1 MPIIDLGYRPWRGVR
16 SARPLR
22 WMAISS
28 TSLHLV
34 WRAPWL
40 RRLLML
46 AWLPAIPVGLSF
58 FAYEQSLRD
67 FEWRQVLASMFHS
80 VLDRPDIAARLLANP
95 LEARHDIWAMLLLA
109 FFRYPQSLN
118 MVILFGMVAPRIVS
132 YDLRSRAYLLY
143 FSRPL
148 SVVEYLVGKAMV
160 LIVLLFM
167 TCTVPALGVYAL
179 GLALSPD
186 TSTILQTWDMP
197 LRILA
202 ASATLAVPTAALAI
216 LYSAFTT
223 ESRYAGFAW
232 FTTWALG
239 WVAYG
244 TLTSSELAAVG
255 PAILIDHRVRLVSP
269 YHVLGEIQAAVFGA
283 LPAGSDVLSAV
294 LLVSVVTIVAMLV
307 SYHRIAGQLRI

>member
-1 MPIIDLGYRPWRGVR
+1 MPIIDLGYRRWGGAR
-16 SARPLR
+16 SPRPLR
-22 WMAISS
+22 WLAITS

-46 AWLPAIPVGLSF
+46 AWLPSIPVGLSF
-58 FAYEQSLRD
+58 FAYEQSLQST
-67 FEWRQVLASMFHS
+67 EWREVLAAMFRNL
-80 VLDRPDIAARLLANP
+80 LDRADIADRLVANP
-95 LEARHDIWAMLLLA
+95 LEARHEIWAMLLLA

-148 SVVEYLVGKAMV
+148 SVAEYLLGKAMV
-160 LIVLLFM
+160 LIVLLAM
-167 TCTVPALGVYAL
+167 TCTVPALGVYL
-179 GLALSPD
+179 IGLALSPD
-186 TSTILQTWDMP
+186 TTTILQTWDMP
-197 LRILA
+197 LRIVA

-223 ESRYAGFAW
+223 ESRYAAFAW

-244 TLTSSELAAVG
+244 TLTSSELAAAG
-255 PAILIDHRVRLVSP
+255 PAALVDERIKLISP

-283 LPAGSDVLSAV
+283 LPPGSNVVPAV
-294 LLVSVVTIVAMLV
+294 LLVSVVTIFALVV

>member
-1 MPIIDLGYRPWRGVR
+1 MPIIDLGYRRWAGAR
-16 SARPLR
+16 SVRPLR
-22 WMAISS
+22 WLAISS

-46 AWLPAIPVGLSF
+46 AWLPSIPVGLSF
-58 FAYEQSLRD
+58 FAYEQSLQN
-67 FEWRQVLASMFHS
+67 FEWRQLLAGVFTNMFN
-80 VLDRPDIAARLLANP
+80 RPDISARIMADP

-118 MVILFGMVAPRIVS
+118 MVVLFGMVAPRIIS

-148 SVVEYLVGKAMV
+148 SVTEYMLGKAMV
-160 LIVLLFM
+160 LIVLLAM
-167 TCTVPALGVYAL
+167 TCTVPALGVYAI

-197 LRILA
+197 LRIVA
-202 ASATLAVPTAALAI
+202 ASATLAIPTAALAI

-223 ESRYAGFAW
+223 ESRYAAFAW

-244 TLTSSELAAVG
+244 TLTSSELAAAG
-255 PAILIDHRVRLVSP
+255 PAILIDDRVRLVSP

-283 LPAGSDVLSAV
+283 LPTGSDPLSAI
-294 LLVSVVTIVAMLV
+294 LLVSVVTIAAVIV
-307 SYHRIAGQLRI
+307 SHYRIASQLRV

>member
-1 MPIIDLGYRPWRGVR
+1 MPIIDLGYRRWAGVR

-58 FAYEQSLRD
+58 FAYEQGLQD
-67 FEWRQVLASMFHS
+67 AEWRGLIAMAIREVLE
-80 VLDRPDIAARLLANP
+80 RPDIAERIMINP
-95 LEARHDIWAMLLLA
+95 YEARKDVWAMLLLA

-118 MVILFGMVAPRIVS
+118 MVVLFGMVAPRIVS

-148 SVVEYLVGKAMV
+148 SVAEYLLGKGMV
-160 LIVLLFM
+160 LIVLLAM
-167 TCTVPALGVYAL
+167 TCTIPALGVYL
-179 GLALSPD
+179 MGLALSPD
-186 TSTILQTWDMP
+186 TTLILQTWDMP

-223 ESRYAGFAW
+223 ESRYAAFAW

-244 TLTSSELAAVG
+244 TLTSGELAASG
-255 PAILIDHRVRLVSP
+255 PAILVDHRVKLISP

-283 LPAGSDVLSAV
+283 LPAGSDVLPPV
-294 LLVSVVTIVAMLV
+294 LLVSVVTIFALVV